1 MPSSERAG
9 SGAAAGL
16 ERLLAYDGLIFDL
29 DGTLVD
35 SMHLHLA
42 AWKHAAQRHGFA
54 FDHATYHAW
63 GGIPSPKVARLINER
78 QGLALDPEA
87 VAATKAEHYLRHIG
101 EVRPIAATLE
111 VIASVHG
118 RLPMAV
124 ATGTPRANLE
134 RILGATGLAAYF
146 RATVCAE
153 DVERHKP
160 HPDTFLLAAERLG
173 VAARGCLVFEDTL
186 TGFDA
191 AAAAGMD
198 CVPVEAAEIRWDGLR
213 PGCGAGRP
221 GACTSGPA

>member
-16 ERLLAYDGLIFDL
+16 DRLGAYEGLIFDL
-29 DGTLVD
+29 DGTIVD
-35 SMHLHLA
+35 SMHLHLS
-42 AWKHAAQRHGFA
+42 AWKHAAERHGFA
-54 FDHATYHAW
+54 FDYATYHAW
-63 GGIPSPKVARLINER
+63 GGIPSRKVARLINER
-78 QGLALDPEA
+78 QGLTLDAEA

-101 EVRPIAATLE
+101 EVRPIVATME

-134 RILGATGLAAYF
+134 RILAATGLAQYF

-160 HPDTFLLAAERLG
+160 YPDTFLLAAERLR
-173 VAARGCLVFEDTL
+173 VPARRCLVFEDTL
-186 TGFDA
+186 TGFA
-191 AAAAGMD
+191 AATAAGMD
-198 CVPVEAAEIRWDGLR
+198 CVPVEAREIRWEGLR
-213 PGCGAGRP
+213 PGCAAG
-221 GACTSGPA
+221 

>member
-1 MPSSERAG
+1 MPSSERTG

-16 ERLLAYDGLIFDL
+16 ERLGAYEGLIFDL

-42 AWKHAAQRHGFA
+42 AWKHAAERHGFA
-54 FDHATYHAW
+54 FDYATYHAW
-63 GGIPSPKVARLINER
+63 GGIPSRKVARLINER
-78 QGLALDPEA
+78 QGLALDAEA

-101 EVRPIAATLE
+101 EVRPIAATME

-134 RILGATGLAAYF
+134 RILAATGLARYF

-160 HPDTFLLAAERLG
+160 YPDTFLLAAERLR
-173 VAARGCLVFEDTL
+173 VPARRCLVFEDTL
-186 TGFDA
+186 TGFA
-191 AAAAGMD
+191 AATAAGMD
-198 CVPVEAAEIRWDGLR
+198 CVPVEACEIRWEGLR
-213 PGCGAGRP
+213 PGCAAG
-221 GACTSGPA
+221 